1 MDRGESEPPV
11 VGILGGTGALGSAI
25 ARALMDRGGIPP
37 ERLVL
42 GNRSG
47 APGPF
52 EGVAGLRVVAD
63 PAALVAAA
71 DAVILS
77 VAPRDAWGL
86 SLAAG
91 DRPVIS
97 VMAGIPLAALAG
109 IAGTRRVIRAMSS
122 PAAARGLSFS
132 PFAAG
137 PGATAADRALALRLL
152 SACGPAEEVGA
163 EAEIDVFTALTGPM
177 PGFVALFADAVLRQ
191 AEASGVPPDRALR
204 AVRQMF
210 RAGGVLIAEG
220 PPPGAHVAEMI
231 AYAGTT
237 AAGMRAM
244 REAGLDLAVGEGIA
258 AAVAAARALGR
269 PPG

>member
-1 MDRGESEPPV
+1 M
-11 VGILGGTGALGSAI
+11 GILGGTGALGSAI
-25 ARALMDRGGIPP
+25 AQAPMTRGGVPP

-47 APGPF
+47 ARGRF
-52 EGVAGLRVVAD
+52 AGVAGLRVMRD
-63 PAALVAAA
+63 PAALVAAS
-71 DAVILS
+71 DAVILA
-77 VAPRDAWGL
+77 VAPRDAWAL

-91 DRPVIS
+91 ARPVIS

-109 IAGTRRVIRAMSS
+109 IAGTARVIRAMSS
-122 PAAARGLSFS
+122 PAAARGLAFS
-132 PFAAG
+132 PFVAA
-137 PGATAADRALALRLL
+137 PGATAADRALALGLL
-152 SACGPAEEVGA
+152 SACGPVEEVGS

-177 PGFVALFADAVLRQ
+177 PGFVALFADAVLWQ
-191 AEASGVPPDRALR
+191 AEAAGVPADRALR

-210 RAGGVLIAEG
+210 RAGGELIAEG
-220 PPPGAHVAEMI
+220 PPPGAHVAGMI

-244 REAGLDLAVGEGIA
+244 RRAGLDRAVGAGIA
-258 AAVAAARALGR
+258 AAVAAARALGT

>member
-1 MDRGESEPPV
+1 MEAAEPGRPV
-11 VGILGGTGALGSAI
+11 VGIIGGTGALGSAI

-37 ERLVL
+37 GRLVL

-47 APGPF
+47 LPGPF
-52 EGVAGLRVVAD
+52 AGVAGLRVLAD
-63 PAALVAAA
+63 PAAVVAAS
-71 DAVILS
+71 DVVILS
-77 VAPRDAWGL
+77 VAPRDAWSL

-97 VMAGIPLAALAG
+97 VMAGVPLAALSA
-109 IAGTRRVIRAMSS
+109 IAGTGRVIRAMSS
-122 PAAARGLSFS
+122 PAAARGLAFS

-137 PGATAADRALALRLL
+137 PGATAGDRALALRLM
-152 SACGPAEEVGA
+152 SACGPAEEVGD

-191 AEASGVPPDRALR
+191 AEAGGVPPDRALR

-210 RAGGVLIAEG
+210 LAGGLLIADG
-220 PPPGAHVAEMI
+220 PPPGVHVGEMI
-231 AYAGTT
+231 AYSGTT

-244 REAGLDLAVGEGIA
+244 REAGLDRAVGAGIA
-258 AAVAAARALGR
+258 AAVEAARALGR
-269 PPG
+269 SPG